1 MRLDMNKVI
10 LDVTQRIVE
19 RSKET
24 RQEYLDAMQEQFR
37 TVPSRSGLQCG
48 NLAHAFAGCG
58 HDEKTI
64 LAEDVLPNIG
74 IITAYNDMLSAHK
87 PYEHYPEKIRE
98 YARNHNAVAQ
108 VAGGVP
114 AMCDGVTQG
123 QVGMELSLF
132 SRDVIAMSSV
142 IGLSHRMFDAVLNL
156 GICDKIVP
164 GLMMGSLRFGY
175 LPTVF
180 VPAGPMPT
188 GISNDEKSQIRQ
200 AYAEGKIGRAE
211 LLKGESDSY
220 HSPGTCTFYGTAN
233 SNQMLMEIM
242 GLQLPGSSF
251 VNPGTELRDL
261 LTEEA
266 VKAALALS
274 NKKEFSATM
283 AGMVTEKTI
292 VNAIIGLLATGGS
305 TNHTIH
311 IIAIARAAGIIINW
325 DDFSDLSSVI
335 PLLARVYPNGA
346 ADVNHFH
353 AAGGV
358 GFVMRSLLENG
369 LLHDDVNTI
378 LGHGLLNFTKEP
390 FIENGKLSW
399 REGAKE
405 SLNTGIV
412 RPVSDPFKPE
422 GGIKVLKGNIGR
434 SVIKTSAVDN
444 EHLIV
449 EAPAVVFD
457 EQEDFIAAFKR
468 GELNKDLIAVLAFQG
483 PKQNGMP
490 ELHQLTPSLTIL
502 QKRGYKVALL
512 TDGRMSGASG
522 KVPAAIH
529 MVPEA
534 SDGGFI
540 GKIQTGDLLRLDAIS
555 GTLECL
561 TEGVDIRPVRTKKAA
576 SYGLGRELFTQ
587 ARRTVS
593 DSEQGASFII

>member
-1 MRLDMNKVI
+1 MNKVI
-10 LDVTQRIVE
+10 LNVTQRIVE

-58 HDEKTI
+58 HDEKAI

-378 LGHGLLNFTKEP
+378 LGHGLMNFTKEP
-390 FIENGKLSW
+390 GVENGKLLW

-405 SLNTGIV
+405 SLNTSIV

-444 EHLIV
+444 VHLIV
-449 EAPAVVFD
+449 EAPAMVFD

-540 GKIQTGDLLRLDAIS
+540 GKIQTGDLLRLDAVS

-561 TEGVDIRPVRTKKAA
+561 TDGVDVRPVRTKKAA

>member
-1 MRLDMNKVI
+1 MNKVI

-48 NLAHAFAGCG
+48 NLAHAYAGCS
-58 HDEKTI
+58 HDDKAK
-64 LAEDVLPNIG
+64 LSEDIVPNIG
-74 IITAYNDMLSAHK
+74 IVTAYNDMLSAHK
-87 PYEHYPEKIRE
+87 PYEQYPEKIRE
-98 YARNHNAVAQ
+98 YAQAHNAVAQ

-251 VNPGTELRDL
+251 VNPGTPLRDL

-266 VKAALALS
+266 VKSALALS
-274 NKKEFSATM
+274 HRKEFSATM

-358 GFVMRSLLENG
+358 GLVMRSLLEHG

-378 LGHGLLNFTKEP
+378 LGYGLLNFTKEP
-390 FIENGKLSW
+390 SIENGKLVW

-405 SLNTGIV
+405 SLNTSIV

-457 EQEDFIAAFKR
+457 EQEDFIAAFKK

-502 QKRGYKVALL
+502 QKRGFKVALL

-540 GKIQTGDLLRLDAIS
+540 GKIQSGDMLRLDAVA

-561 TEGVDIRPVRTKKAA
+561 TDGVEARAVRTKKAA
-576 SYGLGRELFTQ
+576 THGFGRELFAQ